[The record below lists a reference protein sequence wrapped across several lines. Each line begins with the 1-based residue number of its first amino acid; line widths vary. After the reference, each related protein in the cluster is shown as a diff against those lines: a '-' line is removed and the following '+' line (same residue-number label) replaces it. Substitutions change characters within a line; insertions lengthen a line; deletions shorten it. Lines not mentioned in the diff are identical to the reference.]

1 MIIQNKKKGKKR
13 MKTRNYLINFSILF
27 LFFFHGINLA
37 DIQKKWSIR
46 YTNRSNPK
54 ISQKLTIKTPAHP
67 GRKSSP
73 SYVYSQNL
81 KYRQVFKKKDFF
93 LPERRQDPGF
103 SYLKNPKL
111 GQRLKNKLSSLQDKE
126 MPVKIWVYFTDK
138 GITSRTS
145 LRKNLSEVRQRM
157 KERCLWRRFK
167 VRREKNIVDDADIPL
182 FLPYTKK
189 VRTMV
194 KRVRTISRWLNAL
207 SAEADISEILGL
219 SKLEFVRKIDH
230 VASFRRNE
238 SPLPLTTGLNRK
250 KQNNPGLDYGLSFPQ
265 LEQINVPSLHQL
277 GFSGRGVLVCML
289 DTGFRKSHEAFQGA
303 RIISEWDFVNGDN
316 DVEQDLSDPTDY
328 SDSHGTATWS
338 LLGGYKHGEL
348 IGVAYE
354 ADFLLAKTET
364 TIFEQ
369 PIEEDYWVA
378 GIEWAEALGAEVV
391 SSSLGYTDW
400 YTFEDMNGETAVT
413 TIAADRAVSLGVVVV
428 TAVGN
433 DRNNSWGHIIAPS
446 DGFDVI
452 AVGAVDASGQIA
464 SFSSPGP
471 TSDGRTKPEVCALG
485 IDNWIADQSSGSD
498 SYTTGDG
505 TSFAT
510 PLVAGV
516 AALLLEIHRDWTPAQ
531 VRSALLSTSS
541 QSQNPDNDFGWG
553 IVNAVLAANL
563 DLALPK
569 LQAFTI
575 DDDTSGESYGNG
587 NGKAE
592 IGETLELS
600 ISLKNEGYST
610 ASSLEG
616 SLSSTHPDVKI
627 ITSTVTFPLLLP
639 LMSQSSDNP
648 FVIKIPDF
656 YLGHHVIFRLQV
668 EGPDSL
674 TLYETLRI
682 SVSR

>member
-1 MIIQNKKKGKKR
+1 
-13 MKTRNYLINFSILF
+13 MKTRNYLFNFSILF
-27 LFFFHGINLA
+27 LIFFHGFNSA
-37 DIQKKWSIR
+37 DIQKKLSIR
-46 YTNRSNPK
+46 YSNRKNPK
-54 ISQKLTIKTPAHP
+54 ISQKLTIKAPSHP
-67 GRKSSP
+67 GRKSGP
-73 SYVYSQNL
+73 SSAYSQNL
-81 KYRQVFKKKDFF
+81 KYRQVLKKKDSFF
-93 LPERRQDPGF
+93 PERRRDPDS

-111 GQRLKNKLSSLQDKE
+111 GQRLKNKLSRLQDKE
-126 MPVKIWVYFTDK
+126 KPINIWVYFTDK

-145 LRKNLSEVRQRM
+145 SRKNLIEIRRSL

-194 KRVRTISRWLNAL
+194 RRVRTVSRWLNAL
-207 SAEADISEILGL
+207 SAEADRSEILGL

-230 VASFRRNE
+230 VASFQRNE
-238 SPLPLTTGLNRK
+238 SPLPLTAGFDRK
-250 KQNNPGLDYGLSFPQ
+250 KQSNPNLDYGLSFPQ

-277 GFSGRGVLVCML
+277 GFSGRGVLVCIL

-316 DVEQDLSDPTDY
+316 DVEQDLSDPNDY
-328 SDSHGTATWS
+328 PDSHGTATWS

-354 ADFLLAKTET
+354 ANFLLAKTET
-364 TIFEQ
+364 TKFEQ

-433 DRNNSWGHIIAPS
+433 ERNNSWGHIIAPS

-464 SFSSPGP
+464 FFSSPGS
-471 TSDGRTKPEVCALG
+471 TSDGRIKPEVCALG
-485 IDNWIADQSSGSD
+485 IDNWIAANRLDGSD
-498 SYTTGDG
+498 SYTKGDG

-510 PLVAGV
+510 PLVAGA

-553 IVNAVLAANL
+553 IVNAALAANL

-569 LQAFTI
+569 LQAYTI
-575 DDDTSGESYGNG
+575 DDDASGESHGNG

-674 TLYETLRI
+674 TLYETIRI
-682 SVSR
+682 PVSR